1 MKRASTI
8 VSVIVAVVVLVAAF
22 AVGLCIREIRFR
34 RVGAEPKAAEAQKQS
49 VTSQPQMGR
58 PQANQPPTGPMFGP
72 GGPGRQRGPSADA
85 DERSGMVD
93 DRAAMRERFEN
104 MSDEEREKFRSQMR
118 DRFSGAGRRR
128 GGGGEMLQNL
138 SEEQRTE
145 MREQMEKLREQWE
158 QMSEEERQEAMAQMR
173 EKYGFTPRMGFGG
186 RPGGRPG
193 GAEGGRRP
201 PGGGEAPR

>member
-22 AVGLCIREIRFR
+22 AVGLCIREMRFR
-34 RVGAEPKAAEAQKQS
+34 RAGAEPKGAETQKQIVAS
-49 VTSQPQMGR
+49 QPQTSQP
-58 PQANQPPTGPMFGP
+58 PAGPMFGP
-72 GGPGRQRGPSADA
+72 GGPDRQRGPSA
-85 DERSGMVD
+85 EQRSGMVD
-93 DRAAMRERFEN
+93 DRAAMRDRFEN
-104 MSDEEREKFRSQMR
+104 MSEEEREKFRSQMR
-118 DRFSGAGRRR
+118 DRFSGGGRRR
-128 GGGGEMLQNL
+128 GGGGEMPQNL
-138 SEEQRTE
+138 TEQQRTE

-158 QMSEEERQEAMAQMR
+158 TMSEEEREQTMAQMR

>member
-8 VSVIVAVVVLVAAF
+8 VSVVVAVVVLVAAF

-34 RVGAEPKAAEAQKQS
+34 RVGAEPKAAETQKQS
-49 VTSQPQMGR
+49 IASQPQTDR
-58 PQANQPPTGPMFGP
+58 PPAAPMFGP
-72 GGPGRQRGPSADA
+72 GGPGRERGPSG
-85 DERSGMVD
+85 EQRTGTVD
-93 DRAAMRERFEN
+93 DRAAMKERFEN
-104 MSDEEREKFRSQMR
+104 MSEEEREKFKSQMR
-118 DRFSGAGRRR
+118 DRFSGGGRRR
-128 GGGGEMLQNL
+128 GGGEMFPNL
-138 SEEQRTE
+138 TEEQRTE

-158 QMSEEERQEAMAQMR
+158 QMSEEERQEVLAQMR